1 MTAAVGHDE
10 SRTVPEL
17 RVQGLLEVTLSMQ
30 PLNAIPYPLDP
41 DGGQDTAPHRR
52 PLVEGR
58 PAILEEVPHADSRES
73 SGSSAGPSVASA
85 ANDVLLHLG
94 VL

>member
-10 SRTVPEL
+10 SRTLPEL

-41 DGGQDTAPHRR
+41 DGGQDTATHRR

-58 PAILEEVPHADSRES
+58 PAILEEVPHQITGADLLRGYADSRES
-73 SGSSAGPSVASA
+73 SGSR
-85 ANDVLLHLG
+85 
-94 VL
+94 